1 MKQNYYQIVI
11 LAFFLWGC
19 QQNEA
24 KPEVIP
30 PEVKPQECADITLRI
45 EVATDDTE
53 YNFIDLLGRGFDCK
67 KSIIKGYTHIRS
79 RVLDIDRLQ
88 NEVEKSRFYQSGDFI
103 INGEKNLKRYIDNI
117 YLNSR
122 VNAKIGDEVLN
133 LFAEDVGNTE
143 ENLQSNEFYKVE
155 YIRPTGRFT
164 LFDTYPEYL
173 YNFLSKEFIDDL
185 EKCSGDEI
193 VIRYGTHVLT
203 DILLGGYMS
212 ISCTAKHDK
221 NQYDVDL
228 KRQAQYY
235 SYEIFSSNYSV
246 NPARVFAGYDEVKIH
261 VRVIGGVES
270 HITLRKENEISGYQ
284 NWNESID
291 YQKGKL
297 IGIGQSTTR
306 IYLISD
312 FIQDAKKKSEIKDA
326 ILKYCN
332 H

>member
-1 MKQNYYQIVI
+1 
-11 LAFFLWGC
+11 
-19 QQNEA
+19 
-24 KPEVIP
+24 
-30 PEVKPQECADITLRI
+30 
-45 EVATDDTE
+45 
-53 YNFIDLLGRGFDCK
+53 
-67 KSIIKGYTHIRS
+67 
-79 RVLDIDRLQ
+79 
-88 NEVEKSRFYQSGDFI
+88 
-103 INGEKNLKRYIDNI
+103 
-117 YLNSR
+117 
-122 VNAKIGDEVLN
+122 
-133 LFAEDVGNTE
+133 
-143 ENLQSNEFYKVE
+143 
-155 YIRPTGRFT
+155 
-164 LFDTYPEYL
+164 
-173 YNFLSKEFIDDL
+173 
-185 EKCSGDEI
+185 
-193 VIRYGTHVLT
+193 
-203 DILLGGYMS
+203 MS